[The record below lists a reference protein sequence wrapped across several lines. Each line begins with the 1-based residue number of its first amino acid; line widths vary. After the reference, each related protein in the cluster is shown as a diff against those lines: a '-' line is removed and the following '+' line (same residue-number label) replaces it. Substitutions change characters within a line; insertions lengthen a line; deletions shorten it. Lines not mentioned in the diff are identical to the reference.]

1 MKRKALIAS
10 VGVAVL
16 GAAGLLW
23 FASPS
28 GARPRANR
36 EEETRTTSLPIGQ
49 VVLYSSG
56 VGYFQRQ
63 GQVEGTARVDLS
75 FPVSDINDLLKSMV
89 LRDLDGGHISVVSYD
104 SNAPID
110 RTLKSFAVN
119 LTANPGL
126 ADILNQA
133 RGEKVEVALAQGAGA
148 AANVSGTIVGVEKQ
162 RQTVGKEVV
171 EVSVLN
177 LWCSDGLRG
186 VKLAEVQR
194 IRLLSATLEKEFK
207 AALET
212 LGLSHDTQKK
222 AVSIRFVGEGKRQV
236 RVGYVVDNPMWKT
249 SYRLVLPSKKQESP
263 YLQGWA
269 VVENPSD
276 EDWKDVRMAL
286 VSGRPISFRMDLY
299 TPLYVPRPTVVP
311 ELFASLRPVAYSG
324 SLQEQP
330 LFGPPGWGRSGARR
344 QVTFSMSEKPWSSV
358 FAWLS
363 EQTGKP
369 VIVSSKP
376 TGSFSFNSPDGRKY
390 TVPEVVDIINQALL
404 SAEKTNK
411 YYLIN
416 GEKAFTLIPADEKI
430 DISLLPRI
438 TPDQLDEHALSEV
451 VVMSVWLRSAVAE
464 DLAGELKPL
473 LGPFGRAT
481 AVKASNQLVLQDT
494 VGNLKRIKATIEKI
508 DRPLR
513 PSTPVQLMS
522 LSLGTS
528 VVSAASESR
537 LGDYFQY
544 ALDRPVSLPR
554 QKSALLPIVGKDVQA
569 QRVSIYNEGTQ
580 VKFPLL
586 GLRFKNTSGLHL
598 MQGPITV
605 FEGSRYAGDA
615 RILDLQPNEQRL
627 VSYAVDLG
635 TEVDAKP
642 SPSSGRITSVTAVK
656 GLLHTSTR
664 FRDGRSYTVKNRND
678 QERTLLIE
686 HPVRHDFKL
695 VQTPKPVETASDV
708 YRFELKLPAGA
719 SKTLSV
725 TEERDISESYQLS
738 NIGDQQIKLFLQSP
752 VTSAK
757 VKAGLKQAMSLR
769 WAVAKTQREIAELQR
784 QLNTITQD
792 QVRLRANLKEM
803 PSTAKAYKRY
813 LDKFDQQESQI
824 EKYQQD
830 IKKFQST
837 EHEQQK
843 ELEEFLASFSAE

>member
-1 MKRKALIAS
+1 MKRKALIVS
-10 VGVAVL
+10 VGVVII

-23 FASPS
+23 FASQS
-28 GARPRANR
+28 SARPKANKP
-36 EEETRTTSLPIGQ
+36 EETKTTSLPIGQ

-75 FPVSDINDLLKSMV
+75 FPVADINDLLKSMV
-89 LRDLDGGHISVVSYD
+89 LRDLDGGHISAVSYD

-119 LTANPGL
+119 LTANPAL

-133 RGEKVEVALAQGAGA
+133 RGEKVEVALAQAGA
-148 AANVSGTIVGVEKQ
+148 AANLSGTIVGVERQ

-177 LWCSDGLRG
+177 LWCSDGMRG

-194 IRLLSATLEKEFK
+194 IRFLSATLEKEFK

-212 LGLSHDTQKK
+212 LAQAHDTQKK

-236 RVGYVVDNPMWKT
+236 QVGYVVDNPMWKT
-249 SYRLVLPSKKQESP
+249 SYRLVLPAKKAQAP

-324 SLQEQP
+324 GIVDGTSNTVTVTP
-330 LFGPPGWGRSGARR
+330 LLPAQAMPPGLAGGAQPVKPKDQKSNFYMGFTNGSHAGEITRELKANLDLGRS
-344 QVTFSMSEKPWSSV
+344 
-358 FAWLS
+358 
-363 EQTGKP
+363 
-369 VIVSSKP
+369 VS
-376 TGSFSFNSPDGRKY
+376 
-390 TVPEVVDIINQALL
+390 
-404 SAEKTNK
+404 
-411 YYLIN
+411 
-416 GEKAFTLIPADEKI
+416 
-430 DISLLPRI
+430 
-438 TPDQLDEHALSEV
+438 
-451 VVMSVWLRSAVAE
+451 
-464 DLAGELKPL
+464 
-473 LGPFGRAT
+473 
-481 AVKASNQLVLQDT
+481 
-494 VGNLKRIKATIEKI
+494 
-508 DRPLR
+508 
-513 PSTPVQLMS
+513 
-522 LSLGTS
+522 
-528 VVSAASESR
+528 SAASASK
-537 LGDYFQY
+537 LGDFFQY

-554 QKSALLPIVGKDVQA
+554 QKSALLPILGKDVEA
-569 QRVSIYNEGTQ
+569 ARVSIYNERTQ
-580 VKFPLL
+580 AKFPLL

-615 RILDLQPNEQRL
+615 RILDLQSNEERL

-635 TEVDAKP
+635 TEVDARP
-642 SPSSGRITSVTAVK
+642 SPSSGRMTHIKAVK
-656 GLLHTSTR
+656 GILHTSTK

-678 QERTLLIE
+678 QERTVLIE

-695 VQTPKPVETASDV
+695 VDTPKPAETASDV
-708 YRFELKLPAGA
+708 YRFELKVPAGA
-719 SKTLSV
+719 TKPLTV
-725 TEERDISESYQLS
+725 TEERDIAQSYQLS
-738 NIGDQQIKLFLQSP
+738 NIGDQQIKLFLQNP
-752 VTSAK
+752 VTSAR

-769 WAVAKTQREIAELQR
+769 WAQAKTQREIAEQQR

-792 QVRLRANLKEM
+792 QGRLRANLKEM

-813 LDKFDQQESQI
+813 LDKFDQQETQI
-824 EKYQQD
+824 EKYQAD
-830 IKKFQST
+830 IKKLQST

-843 ELEEFLASFSAE
+843 ELEDFLAGFSAE